1 MHRFLISGGQLGNR
15 CRVLPVYALLRASIL
30 DFKPRLANRCRV
42 FPVYTLFR
50 ASILDFRLRLANR
63 CKVFPVLALFRASIL
78 DFRPRLGN
86 RCSVIAAA
94 VRNGPPATAV
104 VAAIFRVRFYSSLP
118 QSRMVSPAAAVA
130 ATSSASYSNLRCL
143 EGDQKLN
150 ARPTPLLVA
159 PSDRLG
165 VLPFLSGFTYVL
177 L

>member
-1 MHRFLISGGQLGNR
+1 MENSPPATG
-15 CRVLPVYALLRASIL
+15 VAATSSAS
-30 DFKPRLANRCRV
+30 DSNFV
-42 FPVYTLFR
+42 
-50 ASILDFRLRLANR
+50 
-63 CKVFPVLALFRASIL
+63 
-78 DFRPRLGN
+78 
-86 RCSVIAAA
+86 AAKK
-94 VRNGPPATAV
+94 NGPPAA
-104 VAAIFRVRFYSSLP
+104 S
-118 QSRMVSPAAAVA
+118 VA

>member
-1 MHRFLISGGQLGNR
+1 MLGDG
-15 CRVLPVYALLRASIL
+15 LLL
-30 DFKPRLANRCRV
+30 
-42 FPVYTLFR
+42 
-50 ASILDFRLRLANR
+50 
-63 CKVFPVLALFRASIL
+63 ASIL
-78 DFRPRLGN
+78 DFRPELGN

-94 VRNGPPATAV
+94 VRNGPPAT
-104 VAAIFRVRFYSSLP
+104 
-118 QSRMVSPAAAVA
+118 AVA